1 MARFNRMA
9 AMAVMLVACAPVLAQ
24 QNVEDRKAVLDAQ
37 IDLARKQ
44 AELNDALRR
53 LAGGTTLGLPSVISI
68 SKVGGRPIAR
78 LQMPNGTSEY
88 VREGEALR
96 QGMNVTA
103 ITSKQVII
111 SVANGKKQVAIPLD
125 FVAVAS
131 ATPQP
136 NQSSVPSEL
145 LPTAPEVTLP
155 VAAPPRVPATAPAA
169 SSPAPQAV
177 VQPPAKVADAQP
189 SAPKGR

>member
-1 MARFNRMA
+1 MVRFNRMA
-9 AMAVMLVACAPVLAQ
+9 AVAAMVVACAPVLAQ

-37 IDLARKQ
+37 IDLAKKQ

-131 ATPQP
+131 PTPQP
-136 NQSSVPSEL
+136 NQAATPSEL

-155 VAAPPRVPATAPAA
+155 VAAPPRVPAAAPAA
-169 SSPAPQAV
+169 PAPAA
-177 VQPPAKVADAQP
+177 QPAAKVADVQP
-189 SAPKGR
+189 SAPKGK